1 MKISKAKLRQIIKE
15 EVISLVEAPTSRGP
29 EGAEPMTRYEPRR
42 VTKRKMQRDQD
53 RDAVK
58 DFFGSDDPL
67 VTKVDEPR
75 ITKQVTDLDADP
87 DKTGALSPDQRAN
100 LPLDTPEPKQATER
114 PLNDPDRIVI
124 TAFDS
129 DVRDKL
135 LEDYASQTGIEI
147 DDRPLGHGEFGIVY
161 EGENPEYGPV
171 AVKMTLSGQE
181 INAYKNIKKLKDG
194 LESRDPEAGNV
205 LPTILD
211 IRTIVSP
218 PVGPEGTVRAG
229 RYVEK
234 PNGRAY
240 KVFVVQMELLEK
252 LDPETRSDVFGANP
266 AEMPYELEQRAD
278 PEVRRRIK
286 AARGRLV
293 ADDFVD
299 DKERAALRQDAT
311 VQYADVVDR
320 VRAIPH
326 YLRIRNVYS
335 SLKKLLGDDWQ
346 RLLDNI
352 RFTGTQKDSEEFEQS
367 QLTEVTSTA
376 PPVPLTDKPALEMFK
391 EIEDFLREQE
401 AYYLKQPAYAHIQT
415 MHKIHGQM
423 AHEIPTIVEKYVSDA
438 KVLDRVSALAGLVLP
453 TQMAANVRLP
463 QYDPEVIKKSDALRS
478 SMVPPSEFQSPVA
491 KNFYQRLKKLEKFDA
506 QYGDVHANNLMQ
518 RDNGDLVV
526 ADVGLFLFGKEGD
539 RGYAGAIVERLQRLA
554 GLI

>member
-1 MKISKAKLRQIIKE
+1 MKISRATLRRIINE
-15 EVISLVEAPTSRGP
+15 EARPLLERET
-29 EGAEPMTRYEPRR
+29 EPMTRVIPRKGPEAR
-42 VTKRKMQRDQD
+42 RRDKD
-53 RDAVK
+53 REAVA
-58 DFFGSDDPL
+58 DFFGDDDPL
-67 VTKVDEPR
+67 VTKVDDPR
-75 ITKQVTDLDADP
+75 QTKRVTQPAVDP
-87 DKTGALSPDQRAN
+87 NKTVALSPDRRAN
-100 LPLDTPEPKQATER
+100 LDFDSADPKQATER
-114 PLNDPDRIVI
+114 PLNDPARIVI

-194 LESRDPEAGNV
+194 LESRDPEVGNV

-211 IRTIVSP
+211 IRTITSP
-218 PVGPEGTVRAG
+218 PVGPEGPVRAG

-234 PNGRAY
+234 PDGRAY

-252 LDPETRSDVFGANP
+252 LDPETRSDVLGANP
-266 AEMPYELEQRAD
+266 AEMPHELEQRAD
-278 PEVRRRIK
+278 PEVLQRIK
-286 AARGRLV
+286 AARARLEDGDV
-293 ADDFVD
+293 ES
-299 DKERAALRQDAT
+299 DKERDALRQAAT
-311 VQYADVVDR
+311 LQNADVTDR

-326 YLRIRNVYS
+326 YLSTRNVYS
-335 SLKKLLGDDWQ
+335 SLKKLLGEDWE

-352 RFTGTQKDSEEFEQS
+352 RFTGAQKDSEEFEQS
-367 QLTEVTSTA
+367 QLTEATSTA

-415 MHKIHGQM
+415 MHKIHGKM
-423 AHEIPTIVEKYVSDA
+423 AHEIPTIVAKYVSDA
-438 KVLDRVSALAGLVLP
+438 KVLDRVSALSGLVLP

-478 SMVPPSEFQSPVA
+478 SIVPPSEFQSPVA

-539 RGYAGAIVERLQRLA
+539 RGYACAIIERLQRLA
-554 GLI
+554 GIILK